1 MRSEKKFLVEEVAA
15 HLAKSDYLFLADF
28 TKVTVADAAT
38 IRGAIREFG
47 GEYHVVKNSILKIAM
62 KNANLPD
69 VSEHLTGHTAIV
81 VGGANPSAVAKALLK
96 FFKDTT
102 RLEIKTGIVEGALLS
117 KAEIEELSKLPTL
130 PEARALFLSL
140 LTAPAAQFVRVLVAK
155 NEKEE
160 GGKEGGDAAEAP
172 AA

>member
-15 HLAKSDYLFLADF
+15 HLAKSNYLFLTDF
-28 TKVTVADAAT
+28 THVTVVDAAT
-38 IRGAIREFG
+38 IRNAIRDFG
-47 GEYHVVKNSILKIAM
+47 GEYHVVKNSILNIAM
-62 KNANLPD
+62 KDAGLPD

-81 VGGANPSAVAKALLK
+81 VGGENPSAVAKALIK

-102 RLEIKTGIVEGALLS
+102 RLEIKTGIVEGELLD
-117 KAEIEELSKLPTL
+117 KAAIEELSKLPTL

-140 LTAPAAQFVRVLVAK
+140 LSAPASQFVRVLVAK

-160 GGKEGGDAAEAP
+160 GGAP
-172 AA
+172 AAE

>member
-1 MRSEKKFLVEEVAA
+1 MRSEKKFLVNEVAA

-38 IRGAIREFG
+38 IRESIREFG
-47 GEYHVVKNSILKIAM
+47 GEYHVVKNRILDIAM
-62 KNANLPD
+62 KDAKLPD
-69 VSEHLTGHTAIV
+69 VTQFLKGHTAIV
-81 VGGANPSAVAKALLK
+81 VGGENPSGVAKALLK

-117 KAEIEELSKLPTL
+117 KEEIEELSKLPSL

-140 LTAPAAQFVRVLVAK
+140 LSAPAAQFVRVLVAK

-160 GGKEGGDAAEAP
+160 GGNEGGEAT
-172 AA
+172 A